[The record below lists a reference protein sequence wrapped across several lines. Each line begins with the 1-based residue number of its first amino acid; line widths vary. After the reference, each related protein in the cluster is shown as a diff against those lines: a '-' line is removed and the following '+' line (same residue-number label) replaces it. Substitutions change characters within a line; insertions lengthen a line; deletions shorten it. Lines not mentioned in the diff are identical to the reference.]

1 MRLLLLAVLL
11 WLPPQAVAQQVQ
23 LHTGTMTLPPGFTH
37 QAQRGTDSYP
47 GRIAAQD
54 SSLVIDYD
62 IGFLAGARVN
72 PSRRGDFLW
81 FLEHEVN
88 GYRAYSGVFL
98 EDQDRRL
105 ATTVIGDGS
114 DPRSFPANF
123 VASVRGERE
132 VAAFMLIVTSY
143 RPHPKR

>member
-1 MRLLLLAVLL
+1 
-11 WLPPQAVAQQVQ
+11 
-23 LHTGTMTLPPGFTH
+23 MTLPPGFTH

-47 GRIAAQD
+47 GRIVAQD
-54 SSLVIDYD
+54 SSLVIHYD

-72 PSRRGDFLW
+72 PSRRSDFLW

-98 EDQDRRL
+98 EGQDRRL

-132 VAAFMLIVTSY
+132 VAAFMLIVTELSSASRKGETLSGSEDARLSSHHGASISQPR
-143 RPHPKR
+143 RP